1 MAKIAERLCIDLV
14 TLASFERQI
23 GFERVADAYLQM
35 ASGCDGCNCRSP
47 FHCGTAAAAQ
57 AKSAASAR
65 VVAFKRKLS
74 ATPRGAEPT
83 VSSGGDNLV
92 PMALER
98 ERVQDDSG
106 NWMER
111 INRPVNAL
119 RPERTHGSVELLFEY
134 WHSLWLI
141 SHGTLSDIDPIRFGQ
156 LGWLGRL
163 HLVDVS
169 HADPRQFRF
178 QIRGARIP
186 AVSGASREG
195 APLGDHPLPI
205 IADIVT
211 RDYDRVRREQ
221 EPLYSHVRGSL
232 AGGSYRYDR
241 LILPLSTTGREVD
254 RLLVAIKMQD
264 GGGGA
269 SA

>member
-1 MAKIAERLCIDLV
+1 MAKSAERPCVDLV

-23 GFERVADAYLQM
+23 GFERVADAYLEM

-65 VVAFKRKLS
+65 VLAFKARRS
-74 ATPRGAEPT
+74 SYPRSAEPT
-83 VSSGGDNLV
+83 VSTGGDNLV
-92 PMALER
+92 PMTLER
-98 ERVQDDSG
+98 ERVEDSSG

-111 INRPVNAL
+111 VNRPVSAL
-119 RPERTHGSVELLFEY
+119 RPERIHGSVELLFEY
-134 WHSLWLI
+134 WHSLWVI
-141 SHGTLSDIDPIRFGQ
+141 SHGTLGDIDPIRFGQ

-169 HADPRQFRF
+169 HPDPRQFHF

-195 APLGDHPLPI
+195 APLGNHPLPI
-205 IADIVT
+205 VADIVT
-211 RDYDRVRREQ
+211 RDYNRVRRDQ
-221 EPLYSHVRGSL
+221 EPLYSHLRGSL
-232 AGGSYRYDR
+232 AGAEYRYDR
-241 LILPLSTTGREVD
+241 LILPLSTSGKRVD
-254 RLLVAIKMQD
+254 RLLVAIKMQEL
-264 GGGGA
+264 GGA
-269 SA
+269 TA

>member
-1 MAKIAERLCIDLV
+1 MATTAERPCVDLV

-23 GFERVADAYLQM
+23 GFERVADAYLEM
-35 ASGCDGCNCRSP
+35 ASRCDGCHCRSP

-57 AKSAASAR
+57 AKNAASVR
-65 VVAFKRKLS
+65 VVAFRRRPSLI
-74 ATPRGAEPT
+74 ARAGEPAGST
-83 VSSGGDNLV
+83 GGGSLV

-98 ERVQDDSG
+98 ERVEDSSG
-106 NWMER
+106 NWVER
-111 INRPVNAL
+111 VNRPVSTL
-119 RPERTHGSVELLFEY
+119 RPAHVHGSVELLFEY

-169 HADPRQFRF
+169 DPDPRQFRF

-186 AVSGASREG
+186 AVNGASREG

-241 LILPLSTTGREVD
+241 LILPLSTGGKQVD
-254 RLLVAIKMQD
+254 RLLVAIKMQEGD
-264 GGGGA
+264 TA
-269 SA
+269 RA